1 MEIENKW
8 EAIDKEPEVGDVVI
22 YECQRTIAATGR
34 YRPELGLVVQTYD
47 AGFEGDD
54 LGTAHIM
61 WSADDEEDELFS
73 DLVVVSAGN
82 VIYDS

>member
-8 EAIDKEPEVGDVVI
+8 ETIDKPPEVGDLVI
-22 YECQRTIAATGR
+22 YGCQRALSAP
-34 YRPELGLVVQTYD
+34 YRAELGLVMQTYD

-54 LGTAHIM
+54 LETAHVM
-61 WSADDEEDELFS
+61 WSVDDEEDELFS
-73 DLVVVSAGN
+73 DLVVVSSGN

>member
-8 EAIDKEPEVGDVVI
+8 EAIDKEPEVGDLVI
-22 YECQRTIAATGR
+22 YECQRELSGR